1 MNNKFIQTKD
11 VVVNFNTSQESNDK
25 ATLYH
30 THKTHFEIILY
41 ISGNTDY
48 LVDDKV
54 YHLKKYD
61 LIFTRPGKT
70 HALKHLTPST
80 YQRYNISFD
89 TEILSDVNPLK
100 IVGDTDVINVARNE
114 IILDIFKRLDYY
126 CSQFYI
132 SDFIEITTCL
142 LKELFFNLKIFKK
155 VYPEDTSKLSN
166 LLQDA
171 ISIIN
176 NNLYTLKSVS
186 EISDKLYVSETY
198 LYKIFKT
205 ELNVSP
211 KKYINEKRILAAN
224 NMILLGKKPTEACF
238 ACGFNEYTSFYKSY
252 IKFFG
257 YAPSNKDS

>member
-1 MNNKFIQTKD
+1 MNTKFIQTKD
-11 VVVNFNTSQESNDK
+11 VIVNFNISKEPGEKSLDF
-25 ATLYH
+25 H
-30 THKTHFEIILY
+30 SHKTHFEIILF

-48 LVDDKV
+48 CIDDKV

-61 LIFTRPGKT
+61 LILTKPNKVHR
-70 HALKHLTPST
+70 LKHLEPCT

-89 TEILSDVNPLK
+89 VDILSDINPVE
-100 IVGDTDVINVARNE
+100 IVGNTDVINVSRND
-114 IILDIFKRLDYY
+114 IILDIFKKLDYY

-142 LKELFFNLKIFKK
+142 LKELFFNLKIIKK

-176 NNLYTLKSVS
+176 NNLYTIKSVK

-198 LYKIFKT
+198 LFKIFKT

-224 NMILLGKKPTEACF
+224 NMILLGKKPTEACS

-252 IKFFG
+252 TKFFG
-257 YAPSNKDS
+257 YPPSNK